1 MILREHYAESLLG
14 SGGEDGNLLTLD
26 YTATATPETETLGQ
40 LLLSFGT
47 LFTVTTP
54 TGEVLPLLRKETIEL
69 EGVPGGGGQ
78 ITVRIRYVQRAE
90 DLSTDAT
97 VVAVPPAPLNGNAV
111 PDFTPSPIAL
121 PLLSHHWKL
130 KVTNPYV
137 APVSELRCTGTCQDT
152 PDNKALLET
161 GLDGTILAVATPQFG
176 ILAGMVNDRVDF
188 EPIPGGG
195 GMLKVTLVWRSLYSD
210 PDPADFPLVE
220 IRCATGLTPGSCT
233 LTKSLRGTPP
243 TLSQNL
249 GDALNF
255 EGIFQGTVVN
265 IDRYGSAG
273 GLYTASVTARD
284 ARWEMA
290 AAIIG
295 STPGS
300 TDAGAAANAALRG
313 YEWVFNRGGL
323 PDKAPSGPTFQE
335 GNGSVFWA
343 YGDIL
348 SALTAAYMPAAVT
361 ALPDWGGLTN
371 ADQLPGEID
380 LRGRDL
386 RSAVDSLLAQIG
398 YTWTLRY
405 DSSGTTLYPF
415 QQPDGTVSVPIGSLL
430 ANPLAAA
437 TAKRAETLQDAYTET
452 EALSAPALCQCGFAS
467 GGTGG
472 ITGLANL
479 TVETLGDSEFAY
491 EYRPD
496 FSAISGLFPFVAD
509 RPSGSRGYPLH
520 HDLAVRLID
529 GTSTYTA
536 ARASGTP
543 GAASASLPTTSYFW
557 VTWDA
562 LDGAWRRVVGGIELR
577 LHPSAVR
584 VRRQIAIY
592 SSDATQQMPKVEQVR
607 PLDHAGFQ
615 IAGTLAFVSDYRVSA
630 TASGAAV
637 AGNRSRVLT
646 QRQIV
651 PAFAATWVG
660 DAFDAGNL
668 NGYQV
673 IGGATTLVSVDA
685 QLQAIAAAAQAA
697 QIADRVQGEAKL
709 DYWPDAAAVGKTLSL
724 DGGLFG
730 GDAGMITEA
739 VFRRSN
745 RESCT
750 LRSSNQPV
758 SSAQGRMKPVE
769 AAKRHFLNQ
778 LASAA

>member
-1 MILREHYAESLLG
+1 MILREHYAESHT
-14 SGGEDGNLLTLD
+14 GGGDGTLLTLN
-26 YTATATPETETLGQ
+26 YTATATPQTATLSQ

-54 TGEVLPLLRKETIEL
+54 TGEVLPLLRKDSIEL
-69 EGVPGGGGQ
+69 EGVPGAGGQ
-78 ITVRIRYVQRAE
+78 ITVRIRYVQLAE

-97 VVAVPPAPLNGNAV
+97 VVAVPPAPLNPAALL
-111 PDFTPSPIAL
+111 DFTPSPIAL

-152 PDNKALLET
+152 TDNKTLFET
-161 GLDGTILAVATPQFG
+161 GLDGTPVTVATPQFG
-176 ILAGMVNDRVDF
+176 LLTGMVNDRVDF
-188 EPIPGGG
+188 EPIPGGAG
-195 GMLKVTLVWRSLYSD
+195 LLKVTLIWRSLYAD
-210 PDPADFPLVE
+210 PDPDDYPLVE
-220 IRCATGLTPGSCT
+220 IRCTTGLTPGSCT

-249 GDALNF
+249 GDPLDF

-295 STPGS
+295 SVPVS
-300 TDAGAAANAALRG
+300 ADAGAAANAALRG
-313 YEWVFNRGGL
+313 YEWIFNRDGA

-335 GNGSVFWA
+335 GGGAVFWA

-361 ALPDWGGLTN
+361 TLPDWGGLTN

-386 RSAVDSLLAQIG
+386 RSAIDSLLAQIG

-405 DSSGTTLYPF
+405 DTSGTTLYPF
-415 QQPDGTVSVPIGSLL
+415 QQADGTVSIPIGSLL

-437 TAKRAETLQDAYTET
+437 TAKRAETLQDAYTDT
-452 EALSAPALCQCGFAS
+452 EVLSAPALCQCGFAS
-467 GGTGG
+467 GGFA
-472 ITGLANL
+472 GLANL
-479 TVETLGDSEFAY
+479 TAQTLNDSEFAF

-496 FSAISGLFPFVAD
+496 FSTINSLFPFVAN
-509 RPSGSRGYPLH
+509 RPTGMRGYPLH
-520 HDLAVRLID
+520 PDLAVRLLD
-529 GTSTYTA
+529 GTSTYAST
-536 ARASGTP
+536 RASGTP
-543 GAASASLPTTSYFW
+543 GAASASLPATSYFW

-562 LDGAWRRVVGGIELR
+562 LDGAWRRVVGGIALS

-584 VRRQIAIY
+584 VRRQLAIY
-592 SSDATQQMPKVEQVR
+592 STDATQQLPKIEQVR

-637 AGNRSRVLT
+637 TGNRTRVLT

-651 PAFAATWVG
+651 PAFTATWVG
-660 DAFDAGNL
+660 DAFDGSDL
-668 NGYQV
+668 NHYQV
-673 IGGATTLVSVDA
+673 IDGATLVSVDA
-685 QLQAIAAAAQAA
+685 QLQAIAAAAQSA
-697 QIADRVQGEAKL
+697 QLADRIQGEARL
-709 DYWPDAAAVGKTLSL
+709 DYWPEQAAVGKTLSL

-730 GDAGMITEA
+730 GDAGIITEA
-739 VFRRSN
+739 VFRRSGQ
-745 RESCT
+745 ESCT

-778 LASAA
+778 LASAT